1 MIDDAGKV
9 LFFDAKV
16 MILGENEVISEEMMG
31 MLNGLDEKEANR
43 VEDVRFR
50 EKSDA
55 KLMKNKGFSA
65 KSHTKLIKNKG
76 FCTNSR
82 DSEASFWRRV
92 KKSEGC
98 WLWNGVRGLDG
109 ICGLHFDVV
118 DGKKV
123 IMTAHRYM
131 WILKHGE
138 IPDDV
143 VVRQSCGNGLC
154 VNPEHLEVRS

>member
-1 MIDDAGKV
+1 M
-9 LFFDAKV
+9 
-16 MILGENEVISEEMMG
+16 ISEEMMG
-31 MLNGLDEKEANR
+31 ILSGLDEKEANR
-43 VEDVRFR
+43 VEDARFR
-50 EKSDA
+50 VKSDA
-55 KLMKNKGFSA
+55 KRRKNKGFSA

-98 WLWNGVRGLDG
+98 WLWTGPRGLDG
-109 ICGLHFDVV
+109 KVGVCWVFV
-118 DGKKV
+118 DGRRTY
-123 IMTAHRYM
+123 MTAHRYM

-138 IPDDV
+138 IPDDG

-154 VNPEHLEVRS
+154 VNPAHLELG

>member
-1 MIDDAGKV
+1 M
-9 LFFDAKV
+9 
-16 MILGENEVISEEMMG
+16 ISEEMMES
-31 MLNGLDEKEANR
+31 LNGLDEKEANR
-43 VEDVRFR
+43 VEDARFKA
-50 EKSDA
+50 KSDA
-55 KLMKNKGFSA
+55 KRRKNKG
-65 KSHTKLIKNKG
+65 I
-76 FCTNSR
+76 CVNSR
-82 DSEASFWRRV
+82 DSKASFWRKV
-92 KKSEGC
+92 KKSEGGC
-98 WLWNGVRGLDG
+98 WLWKGIRGLDG